1 MLMVFSACVD
11 YVAADQIYKSGK
23 TPERKMW
30 LLISLITNLGLL
42 FVFKYTYFIYDGIQI
57 FGSTG
62 NQNLPDL
69 GIRIILPLGISF
81 YTFQTISYTIDT
93 YRKVIKPEK
102 NFLAFLTYVTFWP
115 QLIAGPILRAKEV
128 IPQLVA
134 ERKAN
139 IRDIIPGVERII
151 VGLFK
156 KVVLADTIAVM
167 VDSAFDLD
175 PNLFSAYDVWAA
187 AILFGFQIYFDFSG
201 YSDIAIGSARILGIR
216 FPENFNFPYLSLS
229 PKDFWKRWHISL
241 SSWVRDYLYLPLI
254 GQPVRTESTG
264 GLAVAAEQDGN
275 NKRTLALFLAWF
287 IMGLWHGAAWTFGIW
302 GLYHALLL
310 FVYRK
315 FRILNVL
322 IEKTP
327 VLAWSLMFALA
338 TVGWIPFR
346 AQSLSQA
353 GIMFLKII
361 NPLEYTLSVTFF
373 RAVHPFHVY
382 GIIALMA
389 GMLLT
394 WYFTTSGRVKEQFN
408 GIFPAIKFVRIAV
421 MVFFVLLYLKTT
433 NQFIYFQF

>member
-1 MLMVFSACVD
+1 MLFNSWGYILFILIATMLHWALPHKFRLFIIAAFSLLFYSMWRWEFSLLMVFSACVD

-57 FGSTG
+57 FGSMSD
-62 NQNLPDL
+62 QNLPDL

-128 IPQLVA
+128 IPQLLA

-139 IRDIIPGVERII
+139 MRDIIPGVERII
-151 VGLFK
+151 AGLFK

-275 NKRTLALFLAWF
+275 NKRTFALFLAWF

-315 FRILNVL
+315 FRILNV
-322 IEKTP
+322 
-327 VLAWSLMFALA
+327 
-338 TVGWIPFR
+338 
-346 AQSLSQA
+346 
-353 GIMFLKII
+353 
-361 NPLEYTLSVTFF
+361 
-373 RAVHPFHVY
+373 
-382 GIIALMA
+382 
-389 GMLLT
+389 
-394 WYFTTSGRVKEQFN
+394 
-408 GIFPAIKFVRIAV
+408 
-421 MVFFVLLYLKTT
+421 
-433 NQFIYFQF
+433 